1 MKSFNTEK
9 ITYFDQK
16 MIRDIKIPDRF
27 NYPHNYEP
35 HPLCQIAA
43 DELRN
48 YISNHFGSEFDFKIG
63 KMFGV
68 LVVEDDEGKL
78 GYLSGFSGK
87 LNNSNQ
93 YPRFVPPVFDMLD
106 DEGFYRKGERQ
117 LNQINRKIE
126 VLKNLPEYTELNN
139 NLEKYSLESVLEISA
154 FKKQL
159 KLNKS
164 DRKQLREIK
173 KQQLNDQDYQEFEKE
188 LIRQSNLDQF
198 KFKILKRS
206 WKREID
212 RMTEQAELIKTQ
224 IKLLKKER
232 KDKSN
237 QLQNKLFEQYT
248 FLNKNGKEKSLGEI
262 FKETVFEKPPSG
274 AGECATPKL
283 LQYAFKNHL
292 KPIVFAEFWYGPS
305 PESEIRKH
313 SNFYPA
319 CSGKCRP
326 ILKHMLKGIPVEEN
340 PVFSELSK
348 EKQLKIVFEDDSII
362 VVNKPNEL
370 LSVPGIEIQDSVYTR
385 LQEKSTDFEPLIVH
399 RLDMSTSG
407 LMVVAK
413 TKKAHKN
420 LQNQF
425 LKQSIKKRY
434 TALLDGIPTAS
445 EGEINLPLRPDPLDR
460 PRQQLDFKHG
470 KKALTVW
477 KLIREEDG
485 KALVHFWPKT
495 GRTHQLRVHSAHRL
509 GLDTPIV
516 GDELYGKP
524 ADRLYLHAAVLE
536 FVHPT
541 TGEMMRF
548 EDEADFIN

>member
-16 MIRDIKIPDRF
+16 MIRNIKIPDRF

-43 DELRN
+43 DELKN

-68 LVVEDDEGKL
+68 LVVEDAEGKL

-106 DEGFYRKGERQ
+106 DDGFYRKGERQ
-117 LNQINRKIE
+117 LNQINQKIE

-154 FKKQL
+154 FKKQM

-173 KQQLNDQDYQEFEKE
+173 RQQLNDQDYQEFEKE

-237 QLQNKLFEQYT
+237 QLQDKLFEQYT
-248 FLNKNGKEKSLGEI
+248 FLNKDGKEKSLGEI

-434 TALLDGIPTAS
+434 TALLDGIPTTV

-477 KLIREEDG
+477 KLICKKDG

-536 FVHPT
+536 FVHPV
-541 TGEMMRF
+541 TGEVMKF
-548 EDEADFIN
+548 EDEADFG

>member
-1 MKSFNTEK
+1 MKAFNTEK

-35 HPLCQIAA
+35 HPLCRIAA
-43 DELRN
+43 DELKN
-48 YISNHFGSEFDFKIG
+48 YISNHFGSEFDFKTG

-68 LVVEDDEGKL
+68 LVVEDAEGKP

-93 YPRFVPPVFDMLD
+93 YSKFVPPVFDMLD
-106 DEGFYRKGERQ
+106 DDGFYRKGEQQ

-126 VLKNLPEYTELNN
+126 ALENLPEYTELNN
-139 NLEKYSLESVLEISA
+139 NLEKCSLESVLEISA
-154 FKKQL
+154 FKKQM
-159 KLNKS
+159 KQNKS
-164 DRKQLREIK
+164 DRKQLRETK
-173 KQQLNDQDYQEFEKE
+173 RQQLMDQDYQEFKKK

-212 RMTEQAELIKTQ
+212 RMTEQTELIKTQ

-237 QLQNKLFEQYT
+237 QLQDRLFEQYT
-248 FLNKNGKEKSLGEI
+248 FLNKDGKEKSLGEI

-313 SNFYPA
+313 TNFYPA

-326 ILKHMLKGIPVEEN
+326 ILKHMLNGMPVDEN

-385 LQEKSTDFEPLIVH
+385 LQEKSKDFEPLTVH

-413 TKKAHKN
+413 TKEAHKN

-434 TALLDGIPTAS
+434 TALLDGIPAAT

-477 KLIREEDG
+477 KLIREKDG

-524 ADRLYLHAAVLE
+524 ADRLHLHAAVLE

-548 EDEADFIN
+548 EDEADFVN

>member
-43 DELRN
+43 DELKN
-48 YISNHFGSEFDFKIG
+48 YISNHFGSEFDFKVG

-68 LVVEDDEGKL
+68 LIVEDAEGKL

-106 DEGFYRKGERQ
+106 DDGFYRKGEQQ

-139 NLEKYSLESVLEISA
+139 NLEKYRLESVLEISA
-154 FKKQL
+154 FKKQM

-164 DRKQLREIK
+164 DRKQLRETK
-173 KQQLNDQDYQEFEKE
+173 KQQLDDQDYQEFEKE

-212 RMTEQAELIKTQ
+212 RMTEQAELIKSQ

-237 QLQNKLFEQYT
+237 QLQDKLFEQYT
-248 FLNKNGKEKSLGEI
+248 FLNKDGKEKSLGEI

-326 ILKHMLKGIPVEEN
+326 ILKHMLKGIPVDEN

-370 LSVPGIEIQDSVYTR
+370 LSIPGIEIQDSVYTR

-434 TALLDGIPTAS
+434 TALLDGVPATV

-548 EDEADFIN
+548 EDEADFG

>member
-43 DELRN
+43 DELKN

-68 LVVEDDEGKL
+68 LIVEDAEGKL

-106 DEGFYRKGERQ
+106 DDGFYRKGERQ

-139 NLEKYSLESVLEISA
+139 NLEKFSLESVLEISA
-154 FKKQL
+154 FKKQM

-173 KQQLNDQDYQEFEKE
+173 RQQLNDQDYQEFEKE

-237 QLQNKLFEQYT
+237 QLQDKLFEQYT
-248 FLNKNGKEKSLGEI
+248 FLNKDGKEKSLGEI

-326 ILKHMLKGIPVEEN
+326 ILKHMLKGIPVDEN

-370 LSVPGIEIQDSVYTR
+370 LSIPGIEIQDSVYTR

-434 TALLDGIPTAS
+434 TALLDGVPATV

-548 EDEADFIN
+548 EDEADFG

>member
-16 MIRDIKIPDRF
+16 MIRNIKIPDRF

-43 DELRN
+43 DELKD

-68 LVVEDDEGKL
+68 LVVEDAEGKP

-106 DEGFYRKGERQ
+106 DDGFYRKGERQ
-117 LNQINRKIE
+117 LNQINQKIE

-154 FKKQL
+154 FKKQM

-173 KQQLNDQDYQEFEKE
+173 RQQLNDQDYQEFEKE

-237 QLQNKLFEQYT
+237 QLQDKLFEQYT
-248 FLNKNGKEKSLGEI
+248 FLNKDGKEKSLGEI

-326 ILKHMLKGIPVEEN
+326 ILKHMLKGMPVDEN

-348 EKQLKIVFEDDSII
+348 VKQLKIVFEDDSII

-477 KLIREEDG
+477 KLIQKKDG

-541 TGEMMRF
+541 TGEIMRF
-548 EDEADFIN
+548 EEEADFV

>member
-1 MKSFNTEK
+1 MESFNTEK

-27 NYPHNYEP
+27 NYPHNYKP

-43 DELRN
+43 DELKN
-48 YISNHFGSEFDFKIG
+48 YISIHFGSEFDFKIG

-68 LVVEDDEGKL
+68 LVVEDAEGKL

-93 YPRFVPPVFDMLD
+93 YPRFVPSVFDMLD

-126 VLKNLPEYTELNN
+126 ALENLPEYTELNN

-154 FKKQL
+154 FKKQM

-164 DRKQLREIK
+164 DRKQLRETRR
-173 KQQLNDQDYQEFEKE
+173 QQLDDNDYQEFEKE

-212 RMTEQAELIKTQ
+212 RMTEQAELTKAQ

-237 QLQNKLFEQYT
+237 QLQDRLFEQYT
-248 FLNKNGKEKSLGEI
+248 FLNKDRKEKSLGEI

-283 LQYAFKNHL
+283 LQYAFKNQL

-313 SNFYPA
+313 ANFYPA

-326 ILKHMLKGIPVEEN
+326 ILKHMLKGMSVDEN
-340 PVFSELSK
+340 PVFSNLSK

-385 LQEKSTDFEPLIVH
+385 LQEKSKDFEPLIVH

-434 TALLDGIPTAS
+434 TALLDGIPAAS

-477 KLIREEDG
+477 KLIRKKDG

-548 EDEADFIN
+548 EDEADFVN

>member
-16 MIRDIKIPDRF
+16 MIQDVKIPDRF

-43 DELRN
+43 DELKN
-48 YISNHFGSEFDFKIG
+48 YIYDHFGSEFDFRIG

-68 LVVEDDEGKL
+68 LVVEDGDGNL

-93 YPRFVPPVFDMLD
+93 YPKFVPPVFDMLD
-106 DEGFYRKGERQ
+106 DEGFYRKGERE

-126 VLKNLPEYTELNN
+126 ALENLPEYTELKN
-139 NLEKYSLESVLEISA
+139 NLEKYRLESALEISA
-154 FKKQL
+154 FKKQM
-159 KLNKS
+159 KLNKFN
-164 DRKQLREIK
+164 RKQLREIK
-173 KQQLNDQDYQEFEKE
+173 IQQLDEEDYKTFEKE

-212 RMTEQAELIKTQ
+212 RMTEQTELIKTQ

-237 QLQNKLFEQYT
+237 QLQNRLFEQYT
-248 FLNKNGKEKSLGEI
+248 FLNKDGKEKSLGEI

-313 SNFYPA
+313 ANFYPA

-326 ILKHMLKGIPVEEN
+326 ILKHMLEGTPVDEN
-340 PVFSELSK
+340 PVFSELSR

-362 VVNKPNEL
+362 VVNKPNGL

-385 LQEKSTDFEPLIVH
+385 LQEKSNDFEPLIVH

-413 TKKAHKN
+413 TKKVHKN

-425 LKQSIKKRY
+425 LKQSVKKRY
-434 TALLDGIPTAS
+434 TALLDGIPAAS
-445 EGEINLPLRPDPLDR
+445 EGEINLPLRPNPLDR

-477 KLIREEDG
+477 KMIRKNDG

-536 FVHPT
+536 FAHPT
-541 TGEMMRF
+541 TGEIMRF
-548 EDEADFIN
+548 EDEADFFK

>member
-43 DELRN
+43 DELKN

-106 DEGFYRKGERQ
+106 DDGFYRNGERQ
-117 LNQINRKIE
+117 LNQINQKIE

-154 FKKQL
+154 FKKQM

-173 KQQLNDQDYQEFEKE
+173 KQQLNNQDYQEFEKE

-237 QLQNKLFEQYT
+237 QLQDKLFEQYT
-248 FLNKNGKEKSLGEI
+248 FLNKDGKEKSLGEI

-370 LSVPGIEIQDSVYTR
+370 LSIPGIEIQDSVYTR

-434 TALLDGIPTAS
+434 TALLDGIPTTVK
-445 EGEINLPLRPDPLDR
+445 GEINLPLRPDPLDR

-477 KLIREEDG
+477 KLIHEKNG

-536 FVHPT
+536 FIHPV
-541 TGEMMRF
+541 TGEVMKF
-548 EDEADFIN
+548 EDEADFV

>member
-43 DELRN
+43 DELKN
-48 YISNHFGSEFDFKIG
+48 YISNHFGSEFDFKVG

-68 LVVEDDEGKL
+68 LIVEDAEGKL

-106 DEGFYRKGERQ
+106 DDGFYRKGEQQ

-139 NLEKYSLESVLEISA
+139 NLEKYRLESVLEISA
-154 FKKQL
+154 FKKQM

-164 DRKQLREIK
+164 DRKQLRETK
-173 KQQLNDQDYQEFEKE
+173 KQQLDDQDYQEFEKE

-212 RMTEQAELIKTQ
+212 RMTEQAELIKSQ

-237 QLQNKLFEQYT
+237 QLQDKLFEQYT
-248 FLNKNGKEKSLGEI
+248 FLNKDGKEKSLGEI

-326 ILKHMLKGIPVEEN
+326 ILKHMLKGIPVDEN

-370 LSVPGIEIQDSVYTR
+370 LSIPGIEIQDSVYPR

-434 TALLDGIPTAS
+434 TALLDGVPATV

-548 EDEADFIN
+548 EDEADFG

>member
-43 DELRN
+43 DELKN

-68 LVVEDDEGKL
+68 LIVEDAEGKL

-106 DEGFYRKGERQ
+106 DDGFYRKGEQQ

-139 NLEKYSLESVLEISA
+139 NLEKYRLESVLEISA
-154 FKKQL
+154 FKKQM

-164 DRKQLREIK
+164 DRKQLRETK
-173 KQQLNDQDYQEFEKE
+173 KQQLDDQDYQEFEKE

-212 RMTEQAELIKTQ
+212 RMTEQAELIKSQ

-237 QLQNKLFEQYT
+237 QLQDKLFEQYT
-248 FLNKNGKEKSLGEI
+248 FLNKDGKEKSLGEI

-326 ILKHMLKGIPVEEN
+326 ILKHMLKGIPVDEN

-370 LSVPGIEIQDSVYTR
+370 LSIPGIEIQDSVYTR

-434 TALLDGIPTAS
+434 TALLDGVPATV

-548 EDEADFIN
+548 EDEADFG

>member
-16 MIRDIKIPDRF
+16 MIRNIKIPDRF

-43 DELRN
+43 DELKD

-68 LVVEDDEGKL
+68 LVVEDAEGKP

-106 DEGFYRKGERQ
+106 DDGFYRKGERQ
-117 LNQINRKIE
+117 LNQINQKIE

-154 FKKQL
+154 FKKQM

-173 KQQLNDQDYQEFEKE
+173 RQQLNDQDYQEFEKE

-237 QLQNKLFEQYT
+237 QLQDKLFEQYT
-248 FLNKNGKEKSLGEI
+248 FLNKDGKEKSLGEI

-292 KPIVFAEFWYGPS
+292 KLIVFAEFWYGPS

-326 ILKHMLKGIPVEEN
+326 ILKHMLKGMPVDEN

-348 EKQLKIVFEDDSII
+348 VKQLKIVFEDDSII

-477 KLIREEDG
+477 KLIQKKDG

-541 TGEMMRF
+541 TGEIMRF
-548 EDEADFIN
+548 EEEADFV